1 MISLNLRK
9 RINTSFLL
17 FFLIYLILNYNF
29 VLVYSL
35 IVLGVISII
44 EFYTLVKKILNNKIL
59 SFLVNLF
66 FTLYIYF
73 FCFMFFFFSNVLQLK
88 IILYSLL
95 IGCVASDI
103 GGFVFGKLFNGP
115 KLTKISPNKTY
126 SGALGGFVFAIILTV
141 GFVIFIYKFFFIKI
155 ELSYHFILMILF
167 LSLVSQ
173 IGDLVIS
180 YFKRKSNLEN
190 TGNLIPGHGGILD
203 RIDGMIFVFPI
214 FYIINQLLQIL

>member
-1 MISLNLRK
+1 MMSEFSK
-9 RINTSFLL
+9 RIISSAILVPFTLFFIIEGSFLFTSFIFL
-17 FFLIYLILNYNF
+17 FFLISSYEWIKMISNKFILILGLIFLTFSFYSVFLIRNDLHENNLSNF
-29 VLVYSL
+29 L
-35 IVLGVISII
+35 ILIIICVSTDLGG
-44 EFYTLVKKILNNKIL
+44 
-59 SFLVNLF
+59 
-66 FTLYIYF
+66 YI
-73 FCFMFFFFSNVLQLK
+73 V
-88 IILYSLL
+88 
-95 IGCVASDI
+95 
-103 GGFVFGKLFNGP
+103 GKTFKGP

-126 SGALGGFVFAIILTV
+126 SGALGSFVFAIILTIV
-141 GFVIFIYKFFFIKI
+141 FVIFIYKFFFIKI

-214 FYIINQLLQIL
+214 FYIINKLLHII

>member
-1 MISLNLRK
+1 MKSEFSKRIISSAILIPFTLFFIIKGSFLFTSFIFFIFLISSYEWIKMISNKFILILGL
-9 RINTSFLL
+9 IFLAFSFYSV
-17 FFLIYLILNYNF
+17 FLIRNDLNENNLSNFLILIIICI
-29 VLVYSL
+29 STD
-35 IVLGVISII
+35 LGG
-44 EFYTLVKKILNNKIL
+44 
-59 SFLVNLF
+59 
-66 FTLYIYF
+66 YI
-73 FCFMFFFFSNVLQLK
+73 
-88 IILYSLL
+88 
-95 IGCVASDI
+95 
-103 GGFVFGKLFNGP
+103 FGKTFKGP

-126 SGALGGFVFAIILTV
+126 SGALGSFVFAIILTIV
-141 GFVIFIYKFFFIKI
+141 FVIFIYKFFFIKI

-214 FYIINQLLQIL
+214 FYIINKLLHII